1 MGING
6 NGNGA
11 AQASAAKGGQRRPR
25 RIVLLAAESDGPV
38 EKVLAEYQGAEVSG
52 NRLHAD
58 LHRLSEEHPGQRLA
72 AEWLGTRGWTRFL
85 WRRK

>member
-1 MGING
+1 MGV

-11 AQASAAKGGQRRPR
+11 APISAARGEQRRPR

-38 EKVLAEYQGAEVSG
+38 EKVLAEYRGVEVSG

-58 LHRLSEEHPGQRLA
+58 LHRLSEEHPGLCVA
-72 AEWLGTRGWTRFL
+72 AEWLGPLGWTRFL
-85 WRRK
+85 WRRQ